1 MMSYLEVA
9 PSIKPYLSVIQ
20 GKLMVEPLVGLAF
33 PLGVGRQE
41 LQKFLN
47 IAAASTSLDVGI
59 SLEEEVTVFNI
70 EESGVQSLLVFDNEM
85 DSLITIVADVDK
97 RVLN

>member
-1 MMSYLEVA
+1 
-9 PSIKPYLSVIQ
+9 
-20 GKLMVEPLVGLAF
+20 MVEPLVGLAF

>member
-1 MMSYLEVA
+1 MSYLEVA

>member
-1 MMSYLEVA
+1 MSYLEVS
-9 PSIKPYLSVIQ
+9 PSIRPYLSVIK
-20 GKLMVEPLVGLAF
+20 GKLMVEPLEGLAF

-41 LQKFLN
+41 LQNFLK
-47 IAAASTSLDVGI
+47 IAAASTSLDVGV

-70 EESGVQSLLVFDNEM
+70 EEGGLHSLLVYDNEM
-85 DSLITIVADVDK
+85 DQLITIVTSNEE

>member
-1 MMSYLEVA
+1 MSYLEVA
-9 PSIKPYLSVIQ
+9 PSIRPYLSVIQ
-20 GKLMVEPLVGLAF
+20 GKLMVEPLTGLAF

-41 LQKFLN
+41 LHKFLK

-59 SLEEEVTVFNI
+59 SLEEEVTIFNI
-70 EESGVQSLLVFDNEM
+70 REGGVHSLLVYDNEM
-85 DSLITIVADVDK
+85 DSLITIVADKDE